1 MTKEREK
8 SDLMRRPEEECD
20 IRIWSAECK
29 RDKFATEGDKYMCVS
44 FGKIAG
50 LNHEVHHEVF
60 PHISGDDDN
69 LS

>member
-1 MTKEREK
+1 MTREREK
-8 SDLMRRPEEECD
+8 SALLKVPEECD
-20 IRIWSAECK
+20 VRIWSAECQ
-29 RDKFATEGDKYMCVS
+29 RDEFATEGEKYMCVS

>member
-1 MTKEREK
+1 MTREREK
-8 SDLMRRPEEECD
+8 SELKPEECD
-20 IRIWSAECK
+20 VRVWSAECR
-29 RDKFATEGDKYMCVS
+29 RDKFATEGEKYMCVS

-50 LNHEVHHEVF
+50 LTHEVHHEVF